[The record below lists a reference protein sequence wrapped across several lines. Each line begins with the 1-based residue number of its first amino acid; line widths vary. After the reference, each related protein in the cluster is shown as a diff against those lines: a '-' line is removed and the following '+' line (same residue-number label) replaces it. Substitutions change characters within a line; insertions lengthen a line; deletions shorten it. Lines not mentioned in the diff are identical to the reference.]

1 MVVEIIG
8 IQFQSS
14 LSVIANSSVC
24 DLSTLLYGSLQLITA
39 TKLEAPPA
47 RDQLAYNPGP
57 QARDSAC
64 GRWGGG
70 PNKRGR

>member
-14 LSVIANSSVC
+14 LSAIAFEIIA
-24 DLSTLLYGSLQLITA
+24 LLYGSLKFITA

-64 GRWGGG
+64 VRRGGG
-70 PNKRGR
+70 PNKKGR